1 MTLER
6 PISTVF
12 TENDAYRES
21 EDEDYN
27 DQGMQSLIFF
37 FFCKLVY
44 VTNNHYTTEGDYNSD
59 SDSESEKNTKTNATN
74 PSPDGAFDGEK
85 EELNLSSYDK
95 IQGDGGLIKTRAQR
109 QLEIQK
115 EKDFKLNEKLNGS
128 TIDVDSVWA
137 SMNAEKSVS
146 PAASTPEQPSAP
158 ISKQQKAALEDEYIT
173 IKRVYNFAGNV
184 TTEEKKVLASSA
196 EGMAYIKEQNTQPQ
210 LESNDKKR
218 SLESTDAVSAL
229 KPRRGPLVKRRKSKM
244 LDELAQGKAKKLN
257 TLEKSKLDWLGY
269 VDQQGIK
276 DDLSQHNKDGYLQ
289 KQDFLQRVE
298 RRIDNDL
305 KQFKRK

>member
-1 MTLER
+1 
-6 PISTVF
+6 
-12 TENDAYRES
+12 
-21 EDEDYN
+21 
-27 DQGMQSLIFF
+27 
-37 FFCKLVY
+37 
-44 VTNNHYTTEGDYNSD
+44 
-59 SDSESEKNTKTNATN
+59 
-74 PSPDGAFDGEK
+74 
-85 EELNLSSYDK
+85 
-95 IQGDGGLIKTRAQR
+95 
-109 QLEIQK
+109 
-115 EKDFKLNEKLNGS
+115 
-128 TIDVDSVWA
+128 
-137 SMNAEKSVS
+137 MNAEKSVS
-146 PAASTPEQPSAP
+146 PAASTPDQPSAP
-158 ISKQQKAALEDEYIT
+158 VSKQQKAALEDEYIT

-184 TTEEKKVLASSA
+184 TAEEKKVPASSA
-196 EGMAYIKEQNTQPQ
+196 EGMAYLKEQNTQPQ

-218 SLESTDAVSAL
+218 SLESMDSVSAL

-305 KQFKRK
+305 KQFKRKWLYVWWNDLIIYI